1 MKVKDR
7 GHVAKGCLKI
17 GVEALWGNNS
27 TRGMDLDLVHTDT
40 RDLRVQIN
48 LTSTQLTAGAEADN
62 LK

>member
-1 MKVKDR
+1 MTVKDR
-7 GHVAKGCLKI
+7 GHVARGCLKL

-27 TRGMDLDLVHTDT
+27 MHGMDLDLVHTDT